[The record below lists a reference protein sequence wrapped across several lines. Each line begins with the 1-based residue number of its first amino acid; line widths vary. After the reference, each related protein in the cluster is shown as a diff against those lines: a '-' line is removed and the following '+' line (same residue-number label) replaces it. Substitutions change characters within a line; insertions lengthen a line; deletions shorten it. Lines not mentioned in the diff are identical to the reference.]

1 MISESLQLAEHI
13 PCALEIQRSQSWW
26 EKRKEAKSGKQL
38 SDEDYK
44 KAFGMTRAE
53 FAVMMKDRP
62 GVGGKQGALWA
73 GDQGW
78 IGGGGGD
85 G

>member
-1 MISESLQLAEHI
+1 L
-13 PCALEIQRSQSWW
+13 CLEIQRSQSWW
-26 EKRKEAKSGKQL
+26 EKRKQAKNGKQL

-44 KAFGMTRAE
+44 KTFGMTRAE
-53 FAVMMKDRP
+53 FAVMMKDKP

-73 GDQGW
+73 GDQRW
-78 IGGGGGD
+78 AGGGGD